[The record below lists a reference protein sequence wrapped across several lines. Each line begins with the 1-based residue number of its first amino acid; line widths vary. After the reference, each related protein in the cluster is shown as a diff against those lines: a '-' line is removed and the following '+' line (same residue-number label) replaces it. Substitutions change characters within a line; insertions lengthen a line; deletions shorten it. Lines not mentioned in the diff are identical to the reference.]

1 MTPQVTEEQLK
12 SLKLFS
18 YYCMSHGTS
27 EVNISVYT
35 EECHLD
41 YMDEEAYSDDGTRIE
56 LYEAISD
63 TLENILAKNKVYKV
77 MSDCEYRG
85 TIKINIDCKE
95 RILFLNVWELQ
106 YTTLDSQSETTLEEI
121 KEDYSDDLYEAIV
134 NLFDQL
140 HEKNVS
146 EGYVDF
152 SGGGDSGDCN
162 DFAYGDFEGRIN
174 LDVKIVNFIYE
185 QLEKHMGGWEINEGS
200 QGRFIF
206 NNESKDVTLD
216 FSENREEEVPISI
229 DFLIKF

>member
-27 EVNISVYT
+27 EVNISVST
-35 EECHLD
+35 EECRLD

-63 TLENILAKNKVYKV
+63 TLKNILAKNKVYKV

-85 TIKINIDCKE
+85 IIKINIDCKE
-95 RILFLNVWELQ
+95 RILFLNVWEMQ

-121 KEDYSDDLYEAIV
+121 KEDYSVELYEAIV

-152 SGGGDSGDCN
+152 SGGGDSGDCS

-174 LDVKIVNFIYE
+174 LDDKIVNFIYE
-185 QLEKHMGGWEINEGS
+185 QLENHMGGWEINEGS

>member
-1 MTPQVTEEQLK
+1 MILSITTPAVPEELIVTGIDP
-12 SLKLFS
+12 LFPIL
-18 YYCMSHGTS
+18 TS
-27 EVNISVYT
+27 PKFCCGAV
-35 EECHLD
+35 C
-41 YMDEEAYSDDGTRIE
+41 
-56 LYEAISD
+56 
-63 TLENILAKNKVYKV
+63 
-77 MSDCEYRG
+77 
-85 TIKINIDCKE
+85 
-95 RILFLNVWELQ
+95 RILDA
-106 YTTLDSQSETTLEEI
+106 TTALIIIDESTPLALLINTFPVKLLIVARFALMFNWIS
-121 KEDYSDDLYEAIV
+121 LYEAIV

-162 DFAYGDFEGRIN
+162 GFAYGDFEGRIN
-174 LDVKIVNFIYE
+174 LDDKIVNFIYE
-185 QLEKHMGGWEINEGS
+185 QLENHMGGWEINEGS